1 MKKYSVIYADPPWR
15 YKVYSKKG
23 LGRSAESHY
32 PTMSLEDIKAL
43 PIGELAAKDCA
54 LFMWIT
60 FPCMQEAFQVLE
72 AWGFEY
78 KTTAF
83 VWIKQNRVSDSLFW
97 GMGYWTRANAELC
110 ILATKGHPK
119 RASPGVHQVIM
130 SHIEE
135 HSKKPEEAR
144 NRIVQLMGDVPRIE
158 LFARQSPEGWDVWG
172 NEVECSITLGKEVPN
187 GVCTGPEGPESCQ
200 DEGHVQPDKAAAHLL
215 RNGGT
220 DWSAAFLFAP
230 GFRRQ
235 LCRYP
240 WNDGSYAPG
249 FLSRYVREKWSAV
262 GKAAVILCPG
272 AIPAPENPAL

>member
-83 VWIKQNRVSDSLFW
+83 VWIKQNRVSDSLFGAW
-97 GMGYWTRANAELC
+97 GT
-110 ILATKGHPK
+110 GHG
-119 RASPGVHQVIM
+119 RMLNSASLQRKAI
-130 SHIEE
+130 
-135 HSKKPEEAR
+135 
-144 NRIVQLMGDVPRIE
+144 
-158 LFARQSPEGWDVWG
+158 
-172 NEVECSITLGKEVPN
+172 PN
-187 GVCTGPEGPESCQ
+187 GQAPVCIRS
-200 DEGHVQPDKAAAHLL
+200 
-215 RNGGT
+215 
-220 DWSAAFLFAP
+220 S
-230 GFRRQ
+230 
-235 LCRYP
+235 
-240 WNDGSYAPG
+240 
-249 FLSRYVREKWSAV
+249 
-262 GKAAVILCPG
+262 
-272 AIPAPENPAL
+272 